1 MADRKHDVVD
11 VRQEIAELDRSLLA
25 KLEERS
31 RLSRKINKLSEG
43 ENLAADVSEREWLA
57 ELEKA
62 ASGDLPLEDVRAVF
76 HQVRASARALEE
88 AARVA
93 YLGPEGSFCHATAK
107 SYFGAGG
114 VYAECL
120 TVAEAL
126 EEVARGRA
134 VYAVFPYE
142 SSTDGLV
149 VSSMATLEETDLVL
163 VAERT
168 AAASYDLMSRNAN
181 MGDIEKVYATA
192 AAHAACERFLERELP
207 KATVIDVRSP
217 VVAVDLAA
225 DDHGSAAIAP
235 AACGRELELGTVRA
249 NIGDMA
255 DMSFRFG
262 IAGARPAMRTGN
274 DTTCLL
280 FSVDDTPGA
289 LFDVLRHFA
298 ERGVN
303 LKKLQSRPVS
313 GKGWD
318 YVFYVEVS
326 GHVTDRPVVTA
337 LEAVKRGTKYLKVL
351 GSFPT
356 ER

>member
-1 MADRKHDVVD
+1 MVDRKHDVD
-11 VRQEIAELDRSLLA
+11 DLRKEITEIDRALLS
-25 KLEERS
+25 KLEERA
-31 RLSRKINKLSEG
+31 RLSRKVHKLYEG
-43 ENLAADVSEREWLA
+43 ENLPADVTEREWLA
-57 ELEKA
+57 GLEKQ
-62 ASGDLPLEDVRAVF
+62 ASGELPAEDLRSVF
-76 HQVRASARALEE
+76 RQVRASARALEQP
-88 AARVA
+88 ARVA
-93 YLGPEGSFCHATAK
+93 YLGPEGGFCHATAR
-107 SYFGAGG
+107 SYFGESGI
-114 VYAECL
+114 YAECA

-126 EEVARGRA
+126 EEVNRGRA

-149 VSSMATLEETDLVL
+149 LSSIATLEETDLVL

-168 AAASYDLMSRNAN
+168 APAVYDLMSHTAN
-181 MGDIEKVYATA
+181 LADVEKVYATA

-217 VVAVDLAA
+217 VVATELAA
-225 DDHGSAAIAP
+225 GDHGSAALAP
-235 AACGRELELGTVRA
+235 AECGRDAGLAGIRSNV
-249 NIGDMA
+249 GDTL
-255 DMSFRFG
+255 DMSFRYG
-262 IAGARPAMRTGN
+262 IAGARPAIRTGN

-280 FSVDDTPGA
+280 FSVDDSPGA

-303 LKKLQSRPVS
+303 LKKLQSRPVN

-326 GHVTDRPVVTA
+326 GHITDRPVVTA
-337 LEAVKRGTKYLKVL
+337 LEAVKRATKYLKVL
-351 GSFPT
+351 GSFPM